1 MTWRDIEGK
10 RIEEVRPVDE
20 SEVVL
25 QLEGGEL
32 ARIQAKHPPS
42 TPTGE
47 AELELQ
53 IQKAKKK

>member
-1 MTWRDIEGK
+1 MSWRDIEGK

-20 SEVVL
+20 SEVVIE
-25 QLEGGEL
+25 LEGGQL

-42 TPTGE
+42 TPIAE

-53 IQKAKKK
+53 IQKAKK